1 MSHIV
6 LFPGQGSQA
15 KGMGGDLFD
24 RFPEMT
30 ADASRILGYSIKEL
44 CLDDPRAELGLTQF
58 TQPALFVV
66 NALMHRARLEDG
78 KPAPDAVAGH
88 SLGEYNALLAAGCFD
103 FATGVALVKER
114 GALMGRVSGG
124 GMSAVIGLE
133 PQRIQEL
140 LHESEEGRRVDV
152 ANFNSFEQTVI
163 AGPKEDLAA
172 VKPAL
177 EAAGARMVV
186 PLNVSAPFHSRYMRD
201 AQREFEGFL
210 QGFEF
215 RAPAIPVI
223 SNVRARPY
231 EGDLVRATLAEQI
244 GNSVRWLDSMLYLME
259 KPEPSFEEV
268 GPGQVLTKLLKQ
280 IQKRRSTNLSR

>member
-1 MSHIV
+1 
-6 LFPGQGSQA
+6 
-15 KGMGGDLFD
+15 MGGPLFE
-24 RFPEMT
+24 RFPEIT
-30 ADASRILGYSIKEL
+30 AQADQILGYSIARL
-44 CLDDPRAELGLTQF
+44 CMEDPDGQLGQTQF

-66 NALMHRARLEDG
+66 NALTYRAKLEDG
-78 KPAPDAVAGH
+78 DPAPAFVAGH

-103 FATGVALVKER
+103 FATGVKLVKQR
-114 GALMGRVSGG
+114 GELMGRVSGG

-133 PQRIQEL
+133 PQKIQSV
-140 LHESEEGRRVDV
+140 LHDSEDGRRIDV

-177 EAAGARMVV
+177 EAAGARMVI

-210 QGFEF
+210 DGYAFH
-215 RAPAIPVI
+215 APRIPVI

-231 EGDLVRATLAEQI
+231 EGDMVRATLAEQI
-244 GNSVRWLDSMLYLME
+244 GNSVRWLDSVLYLLE
-259 KPEPSFEEV
+259 KPEPDFEEV
-268 GPGQVLTKLLKQ
+268 GPGQVLTKLIKT
-280 IQKRRSTNLSR
+280 IRKRAGK